1 MMNEEQSEIDV
12 NTESSSETV
21 EQTEQSTD
29 SGQESVSQEAS
40 QQSQKPE
47 EIPFHEHPRFKELIS
62 EKNQYRSEVQAYAK
76 KMQELEARIAASTP
90 QAQPQKDELMERLK
104 GIDPVFAERFGKLN
118 EVDQLKQELNEF
130 RQWREQSAA
139 LQTQQSIQSTKESF
153 YNENKVPADRKD
165 LYEALVAST
174 ATANPNLQISD
185 LPKVLKDVHEKIGK
199 MFSTVERTT
208 AKNFVDSKKAD
219 ASKPAPLKKGA
230 PAQSVSK
237 ESNMSRNDIRE
248 AIKAEALAEAR
259 ANKNI

>member
-1 MMNEEQSEIDV
+1 MMNDEQSEIDV
-12 NTESSSETV
+12 DNTESSSETN

-29 SGQESVSQEAS
+29 SSQESASQEAAPVTK
-40 QQSQKPE
+40 QE
-47 EIPFHEHPRFKELIS
+47 EVPFHEHPRFKDLIS

-76 KMQELEARIAASTP
+76 KLQELEAKIAASQP

-139 LQTQQSIQSTKESF
+139 QQTQQQIQSTKDLF
-153 YNENKVPADRKD
+153 YTENKIPAERRD
-165 LYEALVAST
+165 LYEALVSQV
-174 ATANPNLQISD
+174 ATSDPSLKITD
-185 LPKVLKDVHEKIGK
+185 LPRVLKSVHDKIGT
-199 MFSTVERTT
+199 MFQTVERSTT
-208 AKNFVDSKKAD
+208 KNFVDSKKAD
-219 ASKPAPLKKGA
+219 ASKPATLKKGA
-230 PAQSVSK
+230 PAQSVNK
-237 ESNMSRNDIRE
+237 ESGMSRNDIRE